1 VTQIASLLFGFS
13 VLLLSACADREPTYP
28 LLDGGEIRFSELQ
41 GKVVFINYWAEW
53 CKPCRT
59 EMPELNEVQKTLGDK
74 VRVLAVNYDGIQGEQ
89 LAQQAKAMGIEFSI
103 LTEDPRSQFGVMPS
117 GALPETLVIDQRGQ
131 FQKVLL
137 GPQTVIGLEQVV
149 TRLTDEMDYPTSLN
163 PNPNQ

>member
-1 VTQIASLLFGFS
+1 MTKIVSLLFGCS
-13 VLLLSACADREPTYP
+13 LLLLSACGDREPTYP
-28 LLDGGEIRFSELQ
+28 LLNGGEIRFSELQ

-59 EMPELNEVQKTLGDK
+59 EMPELNEFQKILGEK
-74 VRVLAVNYDGIQGEQ
+74 VHVLAVNFDGTQGDQ
-89 LAQQAKAMGIEFSI
+89 LAQQAKAIGIEFSI

-137 GPQTVIGLEQVV
+137 GPQTVSGLKQIV
-149 TRLTDEMDYPTSLN
+149 TSLTNDMDYPYS
-163 PNPNQ
+163 PSQ